1 MSRKGN
7 DIDLLRLLR
16 AVMEQNTVSYRDD
29 FELDEALLRA
39 AAASSEL
46 TARTFCW
53 MSRPH
58 GTWCE
63 REREVYLR
71 GTAEHNIWTHYENA
85 AHGIKA
91 FRITVTGECGGVL
104 YGRAHTLDYPA
115 HVQRVKQTA
124 LPIVR
129 VSGAYADGALFSVL
143 YDALNSPQHREACR
157 RHGGIA
163 RIEYHPESEWELRE
177 LLRREHSLQ
186 PKRAPASRTAVGL
199 TR

>member
-1 MSRKGN
+1 MSHKEN
-7 DIDLLRLLR
+7 DIDLLRFLR
-16 AVMEQNTVSYRDD
+16 AVMEKNTVAHRDD

-39 AAASSEL
+39 AATSSEL

-63 REREVYLR
+63 REREVFLR

-85 AHGIKA
+85 ASGIKA
-91 FRITVTGECGGVL
+91 FRITVTGERGGVL
-104 YGRAHTLDYPA
+104 YGRVHTLDYPS
-115 HVQRVKQTA
+115 HVRRVKQTA

-129 VSGAYADGALFSVL
+129 VTGAYVDGALFSTA
-143 YDALNSPQHREACR
+143 YETMRTPQNRDAIR

-163 RIEYHPESEWELRE
+163 WIEYHPENEWELRE
-177 LLRREHSLQ
+177 LLCHEHSLR
-186 PKRAPASRTAVGL
+186 PTRPPERRDESSR
-199 TR
+199 